1 MSDVDQLILCPV
13 CNTYKHSSWFSVGNR
28 GCHQCTEENNA
39 WVEAVADMVK
49 QIDEADAK
57 LPTTMVDIV
66 VEETK
71 PDGITAHQ
79 WRILHLLN
87 RGIDDQG
94 IAITHGVSVAA
105 ATQMKEEALAALY
118 TESLRREEEGVSEDE
133 SPLILNRKQRRERKF
148 ARQQLHQQE
157 PTPDQ

>member
-39 WVEAVADMVK
+39 WVEGIADMVK
-49 QIDEADAK
+49 QMDEADAK
-57 LPTTMVDIV
+57 LPTAMVGIV
-66 VEETK
+66 LDEAK
-71 PDGITAHQ
+71 PDAITAHQ

-94 IAITHGVSVAA
+94 IAITHGVSVAS
-105 ATQMKEEALAALY
+105 ATRMKEEALTALY
-118 TESLRREEEGVSEDE
+118 TESLRREAEEADEDE
-133 SPLILNRKQRRERKF
+133 SPLILNRKQRRERLQSTQKE
-148 ARQQLHQQE
+148 QVSD
-157 PTPDQ
+157 TI